1 MVKYKKIAQE
11 ITNYIVDNQMKRH
24 DKLPVID
31 EMAIDFNASKSTII
45 KALDILE
52 AKGQIY
58 QVQGSGIFV
67 RDVHIPGKINL
78 NRPEGLSRT
87 LVGATIVSRVVKV
100 EIIKPD
106 ATIQEYLECNP
117 DEDIYMVERTR
128 YIKGEIHS
136 YEKSY
141 FRKKYVRYMNE
152 QIARGSIFT
161 YLEDNLDLTP
171 SFSNAFFQVKQM
183 GVEVASYLECS
194 PETYGLEL
202 INQFFLSNGAIF
214 DYSVL
219 WYSPDHAKFFVP
231 SNFY

>member
-11 ITNYIVDNQMKRH
+11 ITNYILDNKLKRH

-31 EMAIDFNASKSTII
+31 ELVVDFNASKSTII

-67 RDVHIPGKINL
+67 RDVYIPGKINL

-87 LVGATIVSRVVKV
+87 LLDETIVSRVVKV
-100 EIIKPD
+100 ELIKPD
-106 ATIQEYLECNP
+106 ATIQEYLECEPN
-117 DEDIYMVERTR
+117 EDIYMVQRTR
-128 YIKGEIHS
+128 YIKGKIHS
-136 YEKSY
+136 FETSY
-141 FRKKYVRYMNE
+141 LRKKYVRYMNE

-161 YLEDNLDLTP
+161 YLEDNLDLKP
-171 SFSNAFFQVKQM
+171 SFSNAFFQVKQI
-183 GVEVASYLECS
+183 GDEVGRFLNEPADN
-194 PETYGLEL
+194 YGLEL

-214 DYSVL
+214 DYSIL
-219 WYSPDHAKFFVP
+219 WYSSKHAQFFVP

>member
-1 MVKYKKIAQE
+1 M
-11 ITNYIVDNQMKRH
+11 
-24 DKLPVID
+24 
-31 EMAIDFNASKSTII
+31 
-45 KALDILE
+45 
-52 AKGQIY
+52 
-58 QVQGSGIFV
+58 
-67 RDVHIPGKINL
+67 
-78 NRPEGLSRT
+78 
-87 LVGATIVSRVVKV
+87 SRVVKV

-106 ATIQEYLECNP
+106 ATIQEYLECDP

-183 GVEVASYLECS
+183 GAEIASYLEYS

-219 WYSPDHAKFFVP
+219 WYSPDHAQFFVP

>member
-11 ITNYIVDNQMKRH
+11 ITNYIVDNKLKRH

-31 EMAIDFNASKSTII
+31 EMVVDFNASKSTII

-67 RDVHIPGKINL
+67 RDVYIPGKINL
-78 NRPEGLSRT
+78 NRPEGLTRT
-87 LVGATIVSRVVKV
+87 LPDKTIVSRVIKV
-100 EIIKPD
+100 ELIKPD
-106 ATIQEYLECNP
+106 ATIQEYLECEPN
-117 DEDIYMVERTR
+117 EDIYMVQRTR

-136 YEKSY
+136 FETSY
-141 FRKKYVRYMNE
+141 LRKKYVRYMNE

-161 YLEDNLDLTP
+161 YLEDNLDLKP

-183 GVEVASYLECS
+183 GDEVGRFLNEPSD
-194 PETYGLEL
+194 TYGLEL

-219 WYSPDHAKFFVP
+219 WYSSKQAQFFVP

>member
-1 MVKYKKIAQE
+1 MVKYKSIAQE
-11 ITNYIVDNQMKRH
+11 ITNYILENQLKRH

-31 EMAIDFNASKSTII
+31 EMALDFNVSKSTII

-58 QVQGSGIFV
+58 QVQGSGVFV
-67 RDVHIPGKINL
+67 RDVHIPGRINL
-78 NRPEGLSRT
+78 NRPEGLTRT
-87 LVGATIVSRVVKV
+87 LSNTTIVSRVAEVAL
-100 EIIKPD
+100 IKPD
-106 ATIQEYLECNP
+106 ETIQEYLECDP
-117 DEDIYMVERTR
+117 DEDIYMVKRTR

-136 YEKSY
+136 FETSY

-161 YLEDNLDLTP
+161 YLEDNLDLKP

-183 GVEVASYLECS
+183 GDEVSRFLEVT
-194 PETYGLEL
+194 PDTYGLEL

-219 WYSPDHAKFFVP
+219 WYSPNHAQFFVP